1 MLKLMLLVL
10 MPMIASASPDLASYK
25 WKSRV
30 IVLRSSDQG
39 SILAAREK
47 LEKHASALFERSV
60 VIVEDKK
67 GKTLEIE
74 LYGKD
79 GGKKWQGGLDFEVKT
94 IIDLID
100 SMPMRKDEYTRK
112 KSDSH

>member
-1 MLKLMLLVL
+1 MLKLILLAL
-10 MPMIASASPDLASYK
+10 MPVIANASPDLAAYK

-47 LEKHASALFERSV
+47 LEKHASALLERSV
-60 VIVEDKK
+60 VIVEDKT

-79 GGKKWQGGLDFEVKT
+79 GGKKWQGDQNFKVKT

-100 SMPMRKDEYTRK
+100 SMPMRKDEARTN
-112 KSDSH
+112 

>member
-1 MLKLMLLVL
+1 MLKLMLLAILPV
-10 MPMIASASPDLASYK
+10 IASASPDLASYK

-30 IVLRSSDQG
+30 IVLRSSDPG

-47 LEKHASALFERSV
+47 LEKHSSALLERNV
-60 VIVEDKK
+60 VIVEDKT
-67 GKTLEIE
+67 GQTLEIE

-79 GGKKWQGGLDFEVKT
+79 GGKKWQGDRDFKVKT

-100 SMPMRKDEYTRK
+100 SMPMRKEEIK
-112 KSDSH
+112 